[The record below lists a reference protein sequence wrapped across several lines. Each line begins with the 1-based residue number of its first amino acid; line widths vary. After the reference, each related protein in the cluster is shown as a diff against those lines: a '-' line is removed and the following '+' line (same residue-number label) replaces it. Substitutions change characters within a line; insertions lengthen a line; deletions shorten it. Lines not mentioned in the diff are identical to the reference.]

1 MTLARLLD
9 TTLPSLLTT
18 AACSGLRSAPDC
30 RPRRV
35 HLHLSYSCA
44 PPCGP
49 AMLVT
54 RCQQRHHASVTT
66 VEGRLQK
73 RLKGTS
79 NNCPRLS
86 GTPNLPTNDS
96 ALFSFRFCAVHPK
109 DVRNC
114 LPRQLFEVPLLH
126 CLSKNIFIDHR
137 MNAFHVI

>member
-1 MTLARLLD
+1 MSRLFSPPRILPEAAQFSLKPPSTGRLRRVLLHLSHSMTLARLLD

-54 RCQQRHHASVTT
+54 HCHER
-66 VEGRLQK
+66 
-73 RLKGTS
+73 
-79 NNCPRLS
+79 
-86 GTPNLPTNDS
+86 PTH
-96 ALFSFRFCAVHPK
+96 R
-109 DVRNC
+109 
-114 LPRQLFEVPLLH
+114 
-126 CLSKNIFIDHR
+126 SK
-137 MNAFHVI
+137 